1 MFETWHIVT
10 TPAVLSDATF
20 LAYGGQTG
28 TSTPAQ
34 RTAAYAMAEQFAIL
48 EIGTFLTPTTVT
60 GTFTWPIQGN
70 YPVSDFR
77 FKLPHQ
83 RVMAVGSVTA
93 IHDAGCDCAED
104 AIEISGC
111 AWILDGDNGVV
122 DLRECGN
129 TVQAGCSNCSCG
141 HGGAGPLQFRI
152 MYTAGLPAGLVAASP
167 TALMGLV
174 TAADLA
180 LEQIIDPQGSEGG
193 PGDPSVASFSD
204 TGYSEQ
210 RQFLRFTQFGGSPR
224 ANFAA
229 RMFEPFKFKG
239 ALRL

>member
-10 TPAVLSDATF
+10 GTAVLNDATF
-20 LAYGGQTG
+20 LAYGGHTG
-28 TSTPAQ
+28 TATVAQ
-34 RTAAYAMAEQFAIL
+34 RNAAYAMAEQFAVL

-60 GTFTWPIQGN
+60 GTFVWPIQGN

-77 FKLPHQ
+77 FQLPHQ
-83 RVMAVGSVTA
+83 RVRSVGSVTA

-141 HGGAGPLQFRI
+141 
-152 MYTAGLPAGLVAASP
+152 
-167 TALMGLV
+167 
-174 TAADLA
+174 
-180 LEQIIDPQGSEGG
+180 
-193 PGDPSVASFSD
+193 PGDPSITSFSD
-204 TGYSEQ
+204 TGYSET
-210 RQFLRFTQFGGSPR
+210 RGFLRFTQFGGSAR
-224 ANFAA
+224 ANYAA

-239 ALRL
+239 AL